1 MFSPFKNGIL
11 RRHDES
17 TKHRSGSE
25 KDESRATLKEGAAIP
40 SSPILQEDH
49 EFQRHNDFAEAAAQD
64 SDQVE
69 TRDSTYSPPSI
80 LDEDEDDP
88 HSHAAMTRRAEEILA
103 NAKKRLTVS
112 PGDDWGSSWKRL
124 LTQVRIW
131 RATLVEHAVH

>member
-11 RRHDES
+11 RRHDGS
-17 TKHRSGSE
+17 MKHRSGSE
-25 KDESRATLKEGAAIP
+25 KDDGRSTPREDAPLP
-40 SSPILQEDH
+40 SSPTIQEDH
-49 EFQRHNDFAEAAAQD
+49 ESRGQNDPPAAAKPD
-64 SDQVE
+64 GDHVDI
-69 TRDSTYSPPSI
+69 RDSTYSPPSI

-112 PGDDWGSSWKRL
+112 LGGTGEDFWKRL

-131 RATLVEHAVH
+131 KAI